1 MLVAFTPILVV
12 DTKLIYGDNFVVP
25 LNRVYEVIT
34 PQRQIQFLT
43 RFSR

>member
-1 MLVAFTPILVV
+1 MLVAFTPIFVV
-12 DTKLIYGDNFVVP
+12 DTKLIYGNNFVVGG
-25 LNRVYEVIT
+25 YEVIT